1 MRATAIGLILSM
13 IGALVLGFVVPR
25 YEVIR
30 ANGAGP
36 RAEGRGRLFEKLAW
50 LTIFVG
56 FALQLADA
64 L

>member
-1 MRATAIGLILSM
+1 M